1 MQINFVAYK
10 KSKTRYKNILFMEL
24 NIYQLL
30 DFAGTF
36 VFAISGVRL
45 ATEKKMDI
53 FGAIIIGFATAV
65 GGGTIRDL
73 LLGATPVAW
82 IQNPVYLY
90 LIVSAVFAGVLLD
103 RYIFKLKNMLMI
115 FDSIGLGVFT
125 LAGMQKAFEY
135 GISTEYALIMG
146 MTTATAGG
154 IIRDI
159 LANEVPLILQK
170 EIYATACLAGG
181 MLFLLLQSNG
191 VNVRINTPVTIV
203 FITVLR
209 TLVVRYNIAFPN
221 LKK

>member
-1 MQINFVAYK
+1 M
-10 KSKTRYKNILFMEL
+10 

-30 DFAGTF
+30 DFSGTF

-45 ATEKKMDI
+45 AAEKRMDI

-90 LIVSAVFAGVLLD
+90 LIVSAVALGILFD
-103 RYIFKLKNMLMI
+103 RFIFELKKTLFI

-125 LAGMQKAFEY
+125 IAGMQKALSF
-135 GISTEYALIMG
+135 GISYEYAIILG
-146 MTTATAGG
+146 ATSATAGG

-159 LANEVPLILQK
+159 LANEVPMILQK
-170 EIYATACLAGG
+170 EIYATACIAGA
-181 MLFLLLQSNG
+181 LLYLLLDFTGFNFHY
-191 VNVRINTPVTIV
+191 NTIITIV
-203 FITVLR
+203 FIVLLR
-209 TLVVRYNIAFPN
+209 TLVVKYNIAFPR
-221 LKK
+221 LKSR